1 MKNPNCWRQ
10 PTPTDLNNDENLTF
24 LERSLFRE
32 ILSLCQNKKK
42 LLRFVH
48 ANRDYSIEL
57 NRGQCVLK
65 VSKIAKELKIG
76 RKKVRR
82 SIEILQKWYN
92 GMDIK
97 AMPFGLIITVK
108 GYDDI
113 VKMDNGMDNKGT
125 IKAQWR
131 HNKGTTN
138 KNVLE
143 SVKSV
148 KDNTYISSSTHKKYT
163 LEELAKIYV
172 DLFNKVMKTKYKSI
186 KAILKGLEYWL
197 QTYEIPDIEIAIRNI
212 PSNKFWKDKMTPTIL
227 FRRKNPQGEDVD
239 YIGSLLNH

>member
-1 MKNPNCWRQ
+1 MGWKQ
-10 PTPTDLNNDENLTF
+10 PIPTDLEKDFGDDKIAYMLF
-24 LERSLFRE
+24 LLLLVRARNEDTVIKWGGKFIKLKRGQSLFGRNSFCRYFG
-32 ILSLCQNKKK
+32 LSP
-42 LLRFVH
+42 
-48 ANRDYSIEL
+48 SGIEK
-57 NRGQCVLK
+57 VLK
-65 VSKIAKELKIG
+65 RLE
-76 RKKVRR
+76 KVTGKVTSERTT
-82 SIEILQKWYN
+82 S
-92 GMDIK
+92 
-97 AMPFGLIITVK
+97 FT
-108 GYDDI
+108 I
-113 VKMDNGMDNKGT
+113 VT
-125 IKAQWR
+125 IKNYDEITSMSQAKSQAS
-131 HNKGTTN
+131 NKRVTSEYQASNTN

-143 SVKSV
+143 SVKSVKSV

-239 YIGSLLNH
+239 YIGNLLNH